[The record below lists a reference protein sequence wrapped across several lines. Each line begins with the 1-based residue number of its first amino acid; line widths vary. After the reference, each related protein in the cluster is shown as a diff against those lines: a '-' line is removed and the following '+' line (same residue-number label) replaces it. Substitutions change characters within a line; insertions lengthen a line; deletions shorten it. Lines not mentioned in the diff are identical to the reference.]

1 LCTAAAWPLLV
12 DEPVEPLPPLVDDEG
27 VVDEDDVEE
36 DDGVGVT
43 GMSAEGDDDVP
54 ALLDVPVP
62 EATGVG
68 VPAEVLAVVVP
79 DVVVVCALLAV
90 EAVAVVPLAAV
101 EPELPPAKGLRV
113 TLLVA
118 RAAGADVSRR
128 TCAS

>member
-1 LCTAAAWPLLV
+1 LCTTAAGPLVV
-12 DEPVEPLPPLVDDEG
+12 DEPVEPLPPLVD
-27 VVDEDDVEE
+27 E

-68 VPAEVLAVVVP
+68 VPAEVLAAVVP

-90 EAVAVVPLAAV
+90 EAVVVVPLAAV
-101 EPELPPAKGLRV
+101 APELPPANGLRV

-128 TCAS
+128 TFAS